1 MRPKLSVL
9 AICTIFWMFGGKL
22 KIEIWI
28 TVCYKYI
35 GLYFQTKAY
44 LILYPALKRV
54 TTTTYYYI
62 IQYKQMYVSDTLFYV
77 LLHWDTMIIIIVH
90 TKHFQECF
98 SLWQKQ
104 NFREN
109 VQLTNFWWKPSLSH
123 KWWGFDYFAN
133 LFFPFFNMC
142 TKHNSFW
149 IENQTF
155 AIHHFLEGKA
165 IHFAFNLRYEQ

>member
-1 MRPKLSVL
+1 
-9 AICTIFWMFGGKL
+9 MFGGKL
-22 KIEIWI
+22 KIEIWT

-54 TTTTYYYI
+54 TATTYYYI
-62 IQYKQMYVSDTLFYV
+62 IQYKQMYIYVSDTLFYV
-77 LLHWDTMIIIIVH
+77 LLHWDTMIIIIVY

-133 LFFPFFNMC
+133 LFFFRFSICVQN
-142 TKHNSFW
+142 
-149 IENQTF
+149 I
-155 AIHHFLEGKA
+155 
-165 IHFAFNLRYEQ
+165 IHFELKIKLLPYIIL